1 MGIVMRAAAA
11 FVFGVATMVA
21 AQDVTSAVHGT
32 VKKIDAS
39 AKTVAITTADGA
51 EQVVHFTD
59 KTVVH
64 GTTAGATDAFHGL
77 KVGSQVVVR
86 TTGAGSKK
94 TAVEVDNV
102 GKDGLKVTEGT
113 ITKVDTGSKKIFVKT
128 ADGTEQAFDMTA
140 HATEDAGKATAAGA
154 TKTGKVTVYYVDEG
168 GKKVVHLFKF

>member
-11 FVFGVATMVA
+11 VVFGVATSVA
-21 AQDVTSAVHGT
+21 AQDVTSAMHGT

-39 AKTVAITTADGA
+39 AKTVAITTADGT

-86 TTGAGSKK
+86 TTESGSKK

-102 GKDGLKVTEGT
+102 GKDGLKATEGT
-113 ITKVDTGSKKIFVKT
+113 ITKIDAGGKKVVLKT
-128 ADGTEQAFDMTA
+128 ADGTEQTFDMTA
-140 HATEDAGKATAAGA
+140 RASEDAAKATAAGA
-154 TKTGKVTVYYVDEG
+154 TKAGKVTVYYVDDG
-168 GKKVVHLFKF
+168 GKKIVHLFK